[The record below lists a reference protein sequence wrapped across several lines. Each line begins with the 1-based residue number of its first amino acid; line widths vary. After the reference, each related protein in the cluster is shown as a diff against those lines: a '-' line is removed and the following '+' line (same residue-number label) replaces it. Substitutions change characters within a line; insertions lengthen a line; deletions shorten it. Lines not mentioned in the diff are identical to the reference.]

1 MRSRKNDTL
10 AAFLFSMV
18 KLQMESKVFIR
29 NKLKENNIDLTYE
42 MLQVLILLWRR
53 DGVNQQEIADFLHKD
68 KTSLTYLIDNLSKR
82 GLVLRSENQ
91 NDRRNKHITVTPE
104 GMRLKEVVPPLIEEM
119 YTIAGAGI
127 SGLLFKEGIELCEKV
142 RGNLL
147 GKKEQT
153 PQD

>member
-1 MRSRKNDTL
+1 MRSRKSDTL

-53 DGVNQQEIADFLHKD
+53 DGVNQQEIAGFLHKD
-68 KTSLTYLIDNLSKR
+68 KTSVTYLIDNLSKR
-82 GLVLRSENQ
+82 GLVLRSENPD
-91 NDRRNKHITVTPE
+91 DRRNKHITVTPE
-104 GMRLKEVVPPLIEEM
+104 GLRLKEVVPPLIEEM
-119 YTIAGAGI
+119 YDIAGNGI
-127 SGLLFKEGIELCEKV
+127 SSLLFKEGIELCEKV
-142 RGNLL
+142 RSNLL
-147 GKKEQT
+147 GKKEEK